1 MFSPGPALLEFSAR
15 RHLQQLNSEFGVPA
29 VAAAVEVPALS
40 AELDQHAAAVRD
52 ILDIGVEDSGRIPV
66 TILLAGY
73 VRGLIEHTEY
83 PVFPP
88 LEWREAD
95 WLSLRVAAVCLYAG
109 L

>member
-15 RHLQQLNSEFGVPA
+15 RHLQQLNTEFGAPA
-29 VAAAVEVPALS
+29 VAAAVEVPGLT

-52 ILDIGVEDSGRIPV
+52 ILEFGVVDSERIPV
-66 TILLAGY
+66 NILLAGY

-88 LEWREAD
+88 LDWQTAD
-95 WLSLRVAAVCLYAG
+95 WLSLRIAAVCAHAG
-109 L
+109 F